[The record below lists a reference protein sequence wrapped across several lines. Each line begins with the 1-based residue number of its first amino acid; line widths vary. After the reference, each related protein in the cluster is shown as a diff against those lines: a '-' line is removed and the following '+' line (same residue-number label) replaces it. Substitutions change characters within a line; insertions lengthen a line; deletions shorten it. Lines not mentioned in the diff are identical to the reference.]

1 MQKGWQAKKR
11 QFSSETEAASSHD
24 HTPQIYIQKRMLASE
39 RDGNEGARH
48 GQPRVSDG
56 TKRYLSGTLQVP
68 CCGDVKAGA
77 VEGLLFT

>member
-1 MQKGWQAKKR
+1 ML
-11 QFSSETEAASSHD
+11 EAEHKNS
-24 HTPQIYIQKRMLASE
+24 I
-39 RDGNEGARH
+39 GAWH
-48 GQPRVSDG
+48 GQAWGSGG